1 VTNSVVFPE
10 DWKARWPEFFYAVT
24 GAGRQEKWVHDDA
37 MDALTMV
44 VEKSLT
50 SGIHVADKSVRAK
63 LGI

>member
-1 VTNSVVFPE
+1 
-10 DWKARWPEFFYAVT
+10 
-24 GAGRQEKWVHDDA
+24 